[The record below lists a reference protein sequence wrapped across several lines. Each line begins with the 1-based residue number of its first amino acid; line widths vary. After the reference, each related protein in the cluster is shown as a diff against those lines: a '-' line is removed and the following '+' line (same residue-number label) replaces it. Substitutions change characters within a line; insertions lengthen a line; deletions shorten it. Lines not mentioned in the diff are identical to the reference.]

1 MTQSHDIYLKMD
13 SGKFENCTVFYN
25 KLNFSPRKV
34 LTAIHPVT
42 FLKALQIR
50 PSAILQGETE
60 VVVDSSNWVAEA
72 GALFQIQGYQSLH
85 CRL

>member
-1 MTQSHDIYLKMD
+1 MTQSQDIYLKMD

-25 KLNFSPRKV
+25 KFNFFPRKD

-72 GALFQIQGYQSLH
+72 EALFQTQGYQSLH